1 MEALMNLSGSA
12 IAELQG
18 TTKSL
23 LDKFY
28 ESRGFEVVLPSSTDA
43 PAAELAATVQPA
55 TNNH

>member
-12 IAELQG
+12 IADMQG

-28 ESRGFEVVLPSSTDA
+28 ESRGFEVVLPTTTETA
-43 PAAELAATVQPA
+43 VAQPVEPAHPA
-55 TNNH
+55 TTNH